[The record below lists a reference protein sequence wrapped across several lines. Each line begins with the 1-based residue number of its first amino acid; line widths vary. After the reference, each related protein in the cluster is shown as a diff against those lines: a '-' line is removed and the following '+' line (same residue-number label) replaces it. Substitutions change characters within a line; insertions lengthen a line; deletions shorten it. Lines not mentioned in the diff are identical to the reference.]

1 MSNSDRGP
9 SLNVEPIEIETDVLV
24 IGGGIAGTFAALRAK
39 ERGLDVTLVDKGT
52 VGKSGLSPWFTGFAV
67 YDPSSGAGREDFVD
81 AVAQCEEFLT
91 NRPYIEM
98 WMDDGCDRYEE
109 LVSWGAFEGGKQGHG
124 PRFREQLKKNGVRL
138 VERTMIVEL
147 IEKDG
152 RVGGAVGFPM
162 EKDQAVVIQAR
173 AVILCSGAG
182 AFKTPGFPIGPLT
195 HDGDAMAYK
204 LGAEITGKEFTDYH
218 FTHYENPAYFWGN
231 YGAGDWESPLHKVS
245 ARIVSRPALD
255 MSLRAHEA
263 DVPLTMG
270 PPPPGGPP
278 GGRPPGPPPG
288 GAHGRGKMPGV
299 RDPKL
304 PLVIGATAGMAP
316 HKCEGIFPQNDRC
329 ETGVPGLY
337 AAGDALCTSGA
348 VYGIG
353 GYSSSGSAVQG
364 SRAGTYAAE
373 YVLETGTSLASKGQ
387 VSEIIERIFSP
398 RAREQGYS
406 PAWVTQV
413 LQGLMVPYYVLC
425 VKRKDR
431 LKAALTNVEFLRDHF
446 VPQLLAKDTHG
457 LRLAHETAHMVLN
470 AEMKLRASLFRTE
483 SRGSHY
489 RQGYPAR
496 DDADWLA
503 WVKIK
508 HENGNMKVF
517 KEPIPE
523 AWRPAESSVYKS
535 RYPHRFPGELEFLHA
550 RTNR

>member
-1 MSNSDRGP
+1 MPKVGQ
-9 SLNVEPIEIETDVLV
+9 IKIETDVLV

-39 ERGLDVTLVDKGT
+39 EKGLDVTLVDKGT

-67 YDPSSGAGREDFVD
+67 YDSSPGACREDFVG

-91 NRPYIEM
+91 NRSYIEM
-98 WMDDGCDRYEE
+98 WMDDSHDRYEE
-109 LVSWGAFEGGKQGHG
+109 LVSWGAFEGGAKGHG

-147 IEKDG
+147 LEKDG
-152 RVGGAVGFPM
+152 RIAGAVGFPM
-162 EKDQAVVIQAR
+162 EEDKAVVIQAR

-195 HDGDAMAYK
+195 HDGDAMAYR
-204 LGAEITGKEFTDYH
+204 LGVEITGKEFTDYH
-218 FTHYENPAYFWGN
+218 FTHYKDPADFWGN
-231 YGAGDWESPLHKVS
+231 YGEGDWQSPLHKAS
-245 ARIVSRPALD
+245 ARIVSRPALE
-255 MSLRAHEA
+255 MSLRAHKA

-278 GGRPPGPPPG
+278 GGGPPPG
-288 GAHGRGKMPGV
+288 GAHGPGKMPGV

-304 PLVIGATAGMAP
+304 PLVMGATAGMAP
-316 HKCEGIFPQNDRC
+316 HKCEGVFPQNDRC
-329 ETGVPGLY
+329 ETGIPGLY

-373 YVLETGTSLASKGQ
+373 YALETSTPLASK
-387 VSEIIERIFSP
+387 SKLSAIIKQIFAP

-413 LQGLMVPYYVLC
+413 LQGFMVPYYVLF
-425 VKRKDR
+425 VKREDR

-489 RQGYPAR
+489 REGYPAR
-496 DDADWLA
+496 DDASWLA

-508 HENGNMKVF
+508 NESGKMKVV
-517 KEPIPE
+517 KEPIPK
-523 AWRPAESSVYKS
+523 AWKPAKSSVYES
-535 RYPHRFPGELEFLHA
+535 RYPHRFPGELEFL
-550 RTNR
+550 REGSSK